1 MVLHITCWKCVDAT
15 PIATVKTF
23 DSYCEKKRRF
33 GLDLPYTHKNQSHSL
48 IPFTSSG
55 LDSHS
60 NYKVEL
66 CYCYRHFTLKMVP

>member
-1 MVLHITCWKCVDAT
+1 MSGIQNNGVAHNLLEMCGCYT
-15 PIATVKTF
+15 
-23 DSYCEKKRRF
+23 DSYCKKLFIAIVKKIKRRF
-33 GLDLPYTHKNQSHSL
+33 GLDLPYTHKSQTHSL

-66 CYCYRHFTLKMVP
+66 